1 MIRDTV
7 ALRLGPQPMAID
19 KPMAHLLLS
28 AQWPT
33 EEVKAGPDMMAG
45 TDLRVERGQRFI
57 EFRGLAIMPLR
68 GLLTPNSEILERYLG
83 WATYAGI
90 EAVADEMAAREDITA
105 LVIDTDSPG
114 GLVIGG
120 RAAVQAIAR
129 LAAIKPVYALVN
141 PMAASAAYWIASQ
154 STEIT
159 MTPGG
164 EAGSIGTMR
173 DGVWPVQPD
182 MGGDQWSVHMS
193 SHARAKMPNPTEE
206 RGRTEIQRSLDD
218 AEAMFIADVAAG
230 RGTTP
235 EDLMAAL
242 STTGDAADGGAMFR
256 AEAAVERGLADR
268 IETRAAFYARV
279 LAAHAPQP
287 AKSHAA
293 RASLTAQAEAAAA
306 MAAI

>member
-19 KPMAHLLLS
+19 PTMAQLLLS

-45 TDLRVERGQRFI
+45 TDLRVERGQRFV
-57 EFRGLAIMPLR
+57 EFRGVAIMPLR

-90 EAVADEMAAREDITA
+90 EAVADEMAARDDITA

-120 RAAVQAIAR
+120 RGAVQAIAR
-129 LAAIKPVYALVN
+129 LAAVKPVYALVN
-141 PMAASAAYWIASQ
+141 PMAASAAYWVASQ
-154 STEIT
+154 ATEIT
-159 MTPGG
+159 MTPGA

-173 DGVWPVQPD
+173 DAVWPVQPD
-182 MGGDQWSVHMS
+182 MGGDQWSVHVS
-193 SHARAKMPNPTEE
+193 SHARAKYPNATDE

-218 AEAMFIADVAAG
+218 AEAMFLADVATG
-230 RGTTP
+230 RGVTVD
-235 EDLMAAL
+235 DLMATL
-242 STTGDAADGGAMFR
+242 SVTGDVADGGAMFR
-256 AEAAVERGLADR
+256 ADAAVERGLADR
-268 IETRAAFYARV
+268 IETRAAFYTRV

-287 AKSHAA
+287 AKPNAA
-293 RASLTAQAEAAAA
+293 RASLIAQAEAAAA
-306 MAAI
+306 LAAI